1 MSAKIE
7 RQKRI
12 LDLIHAAP
20 IATQAELQQRLKA
33 AGVKVDQATLS
44 RDIHELGLVKVADNG
59 GYRYAPLE
67 EASPTVPQKSLAMMK
82 RFVRDAEASGNLIVL
97 KTDTGAA
104 SPVGEALDRL
114 AMPEILGTVAGD
126 NTLLV
131 IVREKYRARS
141 VLARLR
147 KHID

>member
-1 MSAKIE
+1 MSGKID

-12 LDLIHAAP
+12 LELIHATA
-20 IATQAELQQRLKA
+20 IATQGELQQKLRS

-82 RFVRDAEASGNLIVL
+82 RFVRGLDASGNLIVI

-114 AMPEILGTVAGD
+114 AMPEIVGTVAGD

-131 IVREKYRARS
+131 IVREKYRARN
-141 VLARLR
+141 VVAKLR
-147 KHID
+147 KHLD

>member
-1 MSAKIE
+1 MTSKID

-12 LDLIHAAP
+12 LDLVHATP
-20 IATQAELQQRLKA
+20 IATQAELQMKLKA
-33 AGVKVDQATLS
+33 SGLRVDQATLS
-44 RDIHELGLVKVADNG
+44 RDIHELGLVKVAANG

-67 EASPTVPQKSLAMMK
+67 EASPTVPLRSFAMMK
-82 RFVRDAEASGNLIVL
+82 RFVRDIEASGNLIVV

-131 IVREKYRARS
+131 VVRGKVRARQ
-141 VLARLR
+141 VVARLQ
-147 KHID
+147 KHLR